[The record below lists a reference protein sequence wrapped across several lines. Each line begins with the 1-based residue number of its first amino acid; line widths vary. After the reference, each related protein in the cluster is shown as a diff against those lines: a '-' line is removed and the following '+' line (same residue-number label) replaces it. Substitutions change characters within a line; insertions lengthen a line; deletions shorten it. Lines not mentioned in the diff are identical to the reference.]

1 MEKSFTLAFTQICET
16 FADRCTSLLILNQ
29 ETDPGNDYVINQL
42 YVGRICF
49 YRVIFVIYF
58 QTLKL
63 LLMIEDISEYK
74 LI

>member
-58 QTLKL
+58 
-63 LLMIEDISEYK
+63 
-74 LI
+74 